1 MLSNLFKRKPRLDA
15 PTADERLAALAALGD
30 DAQEVFERLF
40 LGDADIGVRLAALG
54 RLTLQEVLVGAL
66 EDGAVARQTLERL
79 RQLDADALAHATH
92 PAVLRAAVVW
102 AETATAAR
110 SAAERIATVDERM
123 AAVVAHPSAPVR
135 LELAESVWEPSALT
149 ALERCAKGADNRL
162 HRLAKERA
170 AAYRKALAD
179 RADEERQTT
188 ETLAAAAALA
198 DDDPHYDARRA
209 ALEHKWRERLAAAQ
223 ATDAALRPFGVAAR
237 DLAALRQRFPAPRA
251 PRETPP
257 MAGQAWEAL
266 AEDAERL
273 LASVRAGVATPEDA
287 PPAPTSET
295 RTAIDALNARWDALA
310 HQAPP
315 EEAVRE
321 RFLAASAKL
330 LEHQNGVER
339 AAALAKEV
347 AEALAAAVPAAAQF
361 PDLSARKH
369 EIDRLRAAVDRLIER
384 HGWPPDAP
392 PPAQLRALGE
402 RALAL
407 AEAASEAAGEVQ
419 TLADQL
425 ATGLGELRESIENG
439 AARRAVEQEQRLREL
454 ARQLPEGKAE
464 GKASTHLSEL
474 KQLGAEVRELR
485 KWRLFAEAPKREAL
499 CEEMEALAAA
509 PRPPDAQT
517 EAVRDIRQRWKA
529 LGAIDAQ
536 LERQQGLRQRFEAAA
551 ESAFATCREHFK
563 KQAERRAYNQEQR
576 GAIVTALEQFLA
588 NNDWK
593 HADWRGVEKVLRQA
607 RAEWRSYYP
616 VERKSERALKT
627 RFEELASRI
636 HALLKA
642 AWDANAQAKEAIVGE
657 AEAVRASGQ
666 QASAKADAMKA
677 LQRRWKQVGPVPRAA
692 DQRLWK
698 RFRAE
703 CDAVFEDRTAAMGR
717 HTERRAA
724 IDEAEALL
732 DELERRVDFDASLD
746 RNAVADY
753 RQRVDAL
760 GSLPKALLRRAEMII
775 QDADR
780 VVVEQQRGV

>member
-15 PTADERLAALAALGD
+15 PTADERLAALAALDD
-30 DAQEVFERLF
+30 DAQEAFERLL
-40 LGDADIGVRLAALG
+40 LGDADTGVRLAALG
-54 RLTLQEVLVGAL
+54 RLTRREVLVGAL
-66 EDGAVARQTLERL
+66 EDGAVARQAFKRL
-79 RQLDADALAHATH
+79 RALGADDPPHAAH
-92 PAVLRAAVVW
+92 PAVLRAAVIW
-102 AETATAAR
+102 AETAAAAC
-110 SAAERIATVDERM
+110 SAAERIAAVDERM

-135 LELAESVWEPSALT
+135 LELAESVWDPRALA

-170 AAYRKALAD
+170 SAHRKALAD
-179 RADEERQTT
+179 RDAEDQQIA

-198 DDDPHYDARRA
+198 DDAPHYDARRA

-237 DLAALRQRFPAPRA
+237 DTQALRERFPAPRT
-251 PRETPP
+251 PRKTPP
-257 MAGQAWEAL
+257 VDSQAWEAL
-266 AEDAERL
+266 ANDAEQL
-273 LASVRAGVATPEDA
+273 LASARAGIVAAEDA
-287 PPAPTSET
+287 PPAPMTEA
-295 RTAIDALNARWDALA
+295 RAAIDAINARWDALE
-310 HQAPP
+310 HQEPP
-315 EEAVRE
+315 KEAVRE

-330 LEHQNGVER
+330 VEHQNSMER

-347 AEALAAAVPAAAQF
+347 ADELAVAVPAAAQF
-361 PDLSARKH
+361 PDSGTRKR
-369 EIDRLRAAVDRLIER
+369 EIDCRRAAVDRLIKR
-384 HGWPPDAP
+384 HDWPPGAP
-392 PPAQLRALGE
+392 QPAQLRALGK
-402 RALAL
+402 RASAL
-407 AEAASEAAGEVQ
+407 AEAASKATGEVQ
-419 TLADQL
+419 TLTDQM
-425 ATGLGELRESIENG
+425 AAGLGELREFIESG

-454 ARQLPEGKAE
+454 ARQLPEGPE
-464 GKASTHLSEL
+464 GKASTQVSEL
-474 KQLGAEVRELR
+474 KQLGAQVRELR

-509 PRPPDAQT
+509 PRPTDAQT
-517 EAVRDIRQRWKA
+517 EAVRDVRQRWKA
-529 LGAIDAQ
+529 LGAMDAQ

-551 ESAFATCREHFK
+551 ESAFAPCREHFK

-607 RAEWRSYYP
+607 RAEWRAYYP
-616 VERKSERALKT
+616 VDRKSERALKT
-627 RFEELASRI
+627 RFEELAGRI
-636 HALLKA
+636 HALLKE
-642 AWDANAQAKEAIVGE
+642 AWGANAQAKEAIVGE

-677 LQRRWKQVGPVPRAA
+677 LQRRWNQVGPVPRAA
-692 DQRLWK
+692 DQRLWR

-703 CDAVFEDRTAAMGR
+703 CDAVFDDRAAAMGR
-717 HTERRAA
+717 HTERRTA

-760 GSLPKALLRRAEMII
+760 GSLPKTLLRRAEMII